1 MLKKRL
7 LVVLLVVLMLGST
20 AIGYSYWDNL
30 SQSENEII
38 TIGEGVNLTVT
49 AVAEVPAGATLVPAG
64 VVMKSGDVDEIVL
77 TYNVKLDQEA
87 LEALV
92 LDVQSSNVQIGGSS
106 TNSGLV
112 NIDISLAASTVNAAD
127 VLVTVTV
134 TLDEPATYE
143 IYSAIA
149 NETITFDLTFT
160 ASQAV

>member
-1 MLKKRL
+1 MFKKRL
-7 LVVLLVVLMLGST
+7 LAVLLVVILLSGTSM
-20 AIGYSYWDNL
+20 AFAWWDNL
-30 SQSENEII
+30 SQTENEVI

-49 AVAEVPAGATLVPAG
+49 AVAEAPAGATLVPAG

-87 LEALV
+87 LQALT
-92 LDVQSSNVQIGGSS
+92 LGVQSSNVLIGGSS
-106 TNSGLV
+106 TNASLV
-112 NIDISLAASTVNAAD
+112 NIDISLASSTVNATN

-160 ASQAV
+160 ASQE